1 MNDIKKQKRLS
12 EKQIQAILRL
22 QEKSSVTVTAFCKS
36 HKIHKA
42 TFYNWRNRY
51 AFQTEKQESFVP
63 VHFSDH
69 VREGVLFAEIGL
81 ATNVTVK
88 LFQKVEAA
96 YFKGLLS

>member
-1 MNDIKKQKRLS
+1 MHSKQK
-12 EKQIQAILRL
+12 
-22 QEKSSVTVTAFCKS
+22 
-36 HKIHKA
+36 
-42 TFYNWRNRY
+42 
-51 AFQTEKQESFVP
+51 KQESFVP